1 MSSASFE
8 INFPKYV
15 SYRKSDQ
22 RLYQNLVDKNSSTPF
37 SGLYMSDVF
46 VYAMSLGFN
55 IGRPTPFLEGEK
67 LPTLPA
73 RAFDVNKRWLMRALA
88 VTVTE
93 DLEIITN
100 NDKVVD
106 IAEGFANTGI
116 DILKNLWEQ
125 SKLDDD
131 GSAAFESD
139 LRKHIDQI
147 KESIIDS

>member
-55 IGRPTPFLEGEK
+55 IGRAPRLFWKAKNYQLFLH
-67 LPTLPA
+67 
-73 RAFDVNKRWLMRALA
+73 VHLM
-88 VTVTE
+88 
-93 DLEIITN
+93 
-100 NDKVVD
+100 
-106 IAEGFANTGI
+106 
-116 DILKNLWEQ
+116 
-125 SKLDDD
+125 
-131 GSAAFESD
+131 
-139 LRKHIDQI
+139 
-147 KESIIDS
+147 